1 MEAENVIQNS
11 MKYIN
16 DHMEEALTVG
26 QIAEMAGYS
35 EYHFSRMFR
44 QKTGISVMEYVKGE
58 RLRRASVEIRNGSKI
73 VDVAI
78 KYGWESHNG
87 FTKAFKKAFGY
98 CPALLRAM
106 VIGMEQLGG
115 MSMNRKTIVGPDEH
129 AEKQVLFEAV
139 KERIKEENPEEDV
152 RNLEQIYLYAC
163 QIYQGK
169 KRYSGDEYITHP
181 LHTALLLADMEAEP
195 ETILAGLFCD
205 ALKKTETTME
215 DLRKYLPKKVAD
227 LIEEKAAA
235 ESDRET
241 ELWEQVTLLRIAER
255 LHNMKTIEWMDEE
268 QRKKR
273 AVETLE
279 IFLPLAEKTGN
290 HEIAEELKTL
300 AEENL

>member
-1 MEAENVIQNS
+1 
-11 MKYIN
+11 
-16 DHMEEALTVG
+16 
-26 QIAEMAGYS
+26 
-35 EYHFSRMFR
+35 
-44 QKTGISVMEYVKGE
+44 
-58 RLRRASVEIRNGSKI
+58 
-73 VDVAI
+73 
-78 KYGWESHNG
+78 
-87 FTKAFKKAFGY
+87 
-98 CPALLRAM
+98 
-106 VIGMEQLGG
+106 
-115 MSMNRKTIVGPDEH
+115 MNRKTIVGPDEH

-205 ALKKTETTME
+205 ALKKTETTMK

-279 IFLPLAEKTGN
+279 IFLPVAVKTGN

>member
-73 VDVAI
+73 VDVAM

-205 ALKKTETTME
+205 ALKKTETTMK

-279 IFLPLAEKTGN
+279 IFLPLAVKTGN

>member
-73 VDVAI
+73 VDVAM

-195 ETILAGLFCD
+195 EL
-205 ALKKTETTME
+205 
-215 DLRKYLPKKVAD
+215 
-227 LIEEKAAA
+227 
-235 ESDRET
+235 
-241 ELWEQVTLLRIAER
+241 
-255 LHNMKTIEWMDEE
+255 
-268 QRKKR
+268 
-273 AVETLE
+273 
-279 IFLPLAEKTGN
+279 
-290 HEIAEELKTL
+290 
-300 AEENL
+300 

>member
-44 QKTGISVMEYVKGE
+44 QETGISVMEYVKGE

-181 LHTALLLADMEAEP
+181 LHTALLLADMEAES

-205 ALKKTETTME
+205 ALKKTETTMK

-290 HEIAEELKTL
+290 HEIAKELKTL